1 MSAPREAVSTA
12 LFGLL
17 VAAYPWRSSSRR
29 LKLWVDVPLDQ
40 RPALY
45 QTEFLPEVYSWT
57 GQPTPKRTLGARLFI
72 YIDAKDPVV
81 VGATEFNNILDA
93 LDGALNPPTGQL
105 KQTLGGLCDNCRI
118 KGVSTKEPGDLDG
131 DGVLIVE
138 VELIFP

>member
-17 VAAYPWRSSSRR
+17 VAAYPWRSSGRR
-29 LKLWVDVPLDQ
+29 LKLWADVPLDQ

-57 GQPTPKRTLGARLFI
+57 GQPTPKRTIGARLFI
-72 YIDAKDPVV
+72 YIDAKDPNV
-81 VGATEFNNILDA
+81 VGATELNAILDA
-93 LDGALNPPTGQL
+93 LDVALAAPTGQL
-105 KQTLGGLCDNCRI
+105 KQTLGGLCDNCRV
-118 KGVSTKEPGDLDG
+118 KGVSTKDDGALDG
-131 DGVLIVE
+131 DGLLVVE